1 MPEVPKKEVAL
12 KASHDKQDLVEL
24 PKFINFACDQG
35 LLGDPDSIRPM
46 SPKVPLPEGEK
57 AALSTTDKTKG
68 IAMETAIEVKVLAE
82 TEKEQKP
89 EEVSWRDCRSSSGF
103 FGSFQRSLK
112 KPEELLWASLDSLW
126 LCQRSQCCSEKE
138 QESILKTLFG
148 SIRYL

>member
-57 AALSTTDKTKG
+57 AALSTSDKTKG

-89 EEVSWRDCRSSSGF
+89 EVLEKKEEVVPQKEPEIKPPPRKASKWAVLRKSLSKVSWLIILYFDVLHLEFLMSPLRSN
-103 FGSFQRSLK
+103 QDV
-112 KPEELLWASLDSLW
+112 P
-126 LCQRSQCCSEKE
+126 
-138 QESILKTLFG
+138 
-148 SIRYL
+148 